1 MKKIY
6 AMLLVFVMVAMLFG
20 CTTEENNLAMVK
32 DKYQGIEVLSVS
44 RYSFMVLD
52 LDYAIYVKCDS
63 SVYNILIEN
72 VMLRANTNSE

>member
-72 VMLRANTNSE
+72 VIPRANTNSE

>member
-32 DKYQGIEVLSVS
+32 DKYVGLEVLAINE
-44 RYSFMVLD
+44 YCFIVLD
-52 LDYAIYVKCDS
+52 SYYAIYLRCNS
-63 SVYNILIEN
+63 MCYNIVIEN